1 MFDFGKSVSKI
12 TQTALYSGVAL
23 NLVFSLICP
32 QASLAGTEA
41 KPQHDQSNLA
51 SLPTSVGTNHKRL
64 RALVHIAAPPDVVWY
79 AIHEERNHDPDIA
92 YSKILARQ
100 NERECELEQKFQIV
114 PIFGTAVCRMK
125 NIEVPNERIDYWLL
139 GSDHFKALEGS
150 WILTPTDS
158 GRATTLE
165 LNSFIDFGMPLPR
178 VIFDRVGTAKLEKRL
193 ANVKR
198 AAEKAHQAAIGRISS
213 L

>member
-1 MFDFGKSVSKI
+1 MVNFGRRASKI
-12 TQTALYSGVAL
+12 RHAALLGGVAL
-23 NLVFSLICP
+23 GLIFNLAQAT
-32 QASLAGTEA
+32 QASPEAG
-41 KPQHDQSNLA
+41 HDKSNLA
-51 SLPTSVGTNHKRL
+51 SLPGSNLHKRL
-64 RALVHIAAPPDVVWY
+64 RAQVHIAAPPDVVWY

-125 NIEVPNERIDYWLL
+125 NIEVPMERIDYWLL

-150 WILTPTDS
+150 WVLTPTDS

-198 AAEKAHQAAIGRISS
+198 AAEKAHQAQAGHISKS
-213 L
+213 DKTNNL